1 MEITDFSKGSVKKN
15 IVRLA
20 VPMTLAQLINVLYNI
35 VDRIYIGRLEQG
47 NALELTGLGV
57 CLPVISIIIAF
68 ANLIGMGGAPL
79 FSIQRGKKDDE
90 EAAGILGNCFVMLLL
105 CGVFLTVVIMAVK
118 KPVLYLLGASDQ
130 TYVYADAYL
139 TIYLFGTVFVM
150 LSLGLNQFISAQ
162 GFGTTGMLTIVI
174 GAGLNIVLDPVFI
187 YGLHMGVRGAA
198 VATVISQFVSA
209 VWTLRFLLGKR
220 AVVRLQTKYMPLQKK
235 RIGRILGLGASSFT
249 MGVTN
254 SLVQMVC
261 NATLQNMGGDI
272 YVGVMTI
279 INSIREVAQM
289 PVSGIS
295 AGAQPVMGYNYGAGR
310 FDRVK
315 ESIHFMTLT
324 LFGYTALAW
333 GVIFLFPEFFLGIF
347 STDASVISAGVTCLH
362 IYFFGFFMMA
372 LQFTGQTT
380 FTGLGLSRR
389 AIFFSIF
396 RKVIIVVPLTLILPH
411 AAGLG
416 VMGVFLA
423 EPISNFIG
431 GSACYSVMYV
441 TVLKNVEFET
451 KK

>member
-220 AVVRLQTKYMPLQKK
+220 AVVAAAEKIYAPAEKADRPYTGTGSQQFYHGSDEFP
-235 RIGRILGLGASSFT
+235 GAD
-249 MGVTN
+249 GV
-254 SLVQMVC
+254 
-261 NATLQNMGGDI
+261 
-272 YVGVMTI
+272 
-279 INSIREVAQM
+279 
-289 PVSGIS
+289 
-295 AGAQPVMGYNYGAGR
+295 
-310 FDRVK
+310 
-315 ESIHFMTLT
+315 
-324 LFGYTALAW
+324 
-333 GVIFLFPEFFLGIF
+333 
-347 STDASVISAGVTCLH
+347 
-362 IYFFGFFMMA
+362 
-372 LQFTGQTT
+372 
-380 FTGLGLSRR
+380 
-389 AIFFSIF
+389 
-396 RKVIIVVPLTLILPH
+396 
-411 AAGLG
+411 
-416 VMGVFLA
+416 
-423 EPISNFIG
+423 
-431 GSACYSVMYV
+431 
-441 TVLKNVEFET
+441 
-451 KK
+451 

>member
-1 MEITDFSKGSVKKN
+1 
-15 IVRLA
+15 
-20 VPMTLAQLINVLYNI
+20 MTLAQLINVLYNI

-198 VATVISQFVSA
+198 VATVISQFISA

-220 AVVRLQTKYMPLQKK
+220 AVVRLQKKYMPLQKK

-324 LFGYTALAW
+324 LFGYT
-333 GVIFLFPEFFLGIF
+333 F
-347 STDASVISAGVTCLH
+347 
-362 IYFFGFFMMA
+362 
-372 LQFTGQTT
+372 
-380 FTGLGLSRR
+380 
-389 AIFFSIF
+389 
-396 RKVIIVVPLTLILPH
+396 
-411 AAGLG
+411 
-416 VMGVFLA
+416 
-423 EPISNFIG
+423 
-431 GSACYSVMYV
+431 
-441 TVLKNVEFET
+441 VL
-451 KK
+451 

>member
-1 MEITDFSKGSVKKN
+1 
-15 IVRLA
+15 
-20 VPMTLAQLINVLYNI
+20 
-35 VDRIYIGRLEQG
+35 
-47 NALELTGLGV
+47 
-57 CLPVISIIIAF
+57 
-68 ANLIGMGGAPL
+68 MGGAPL

-220 AVVRLQTKYMPLQKK
+220 AVVRLQKKYMPLQKK

-279 INSIREVAQM
+279 INSIREVA
-289 PVSGIS
+289 PDAGIRYQCRS
-295 AGAQPVMGYNYGAGR
+295 
-310 FDRVK
+310 
-315 ESIHFMTLT
+315 
-324 LFGYTALAW
+324 
-333 GVIFLFPEFFLGIF
+333 
-347 STDASVISAGVTCLH
+347 
-362 IYFFGFFMMA
+362 
-372 LQFTGQTT
+372 
-380 FTGLGLSRR
+380 
-389 AIFFSIF
+389 
-396 RKVIIVVPLTLILPH
+396 
-411 AAGLG
+411 AAGHG
-416 VMGVFLA
+416 
-423 EPISNFIG
+423 I
-431 GSACYSVMYV
+431 
-441 TVLKNVEFET
+441 
-451 KK
+451 

>member
-187 YGLHMGVRGAA
+187 YGLHMGVRGSCGGYSDLP
-198 VATVISQFVSA
+198 VYFGGLDPSFSS
-209 VWTLRFLLGKR
+209 GK
-220 AVVRLQTKYMPLQKK
+220 K
-235 RIGRILGLGASSFT
+235 
-249 MGVTN
+249 
-254 SLVQMVC
+254 
-261 NATLQNMGGDI
+261 
-272 YVGVMTI
+272 
-279 INSIREVAQM
+279 
-289 PVSGIS
+289 
-295 AGAQPVMGYNYGAGR
+295 
-310 FDRVK
+310 
-315 ESIHFMTLT
+315 
-324 LFGYTALAW
+324 
-333 GVIFLFPEFFLGIF
+333 
-347 STDASVISAGVTCLH
+347 
-362 IYFFGFFMMA
+362 
-372 LQFTGQTT
+372 
-380 FTGLGLSRR
+380 
-389 AIFFSIF
+389 
-396 RKVIIVVPLTLILPH
+396 
-411 AAGLG
+411 
-416 VMGVFLA
+416 
-423 EPISNFIG
+423 G
-431 GSACYSVMYV
+431 GSPAAEKIYAPAEKADRPYTGTRSQQFYHGSD
-441 TVLKNVEFET
+441 EFPGADGV
-451 KK
+451 